1 MAETAPRD
9 FYEVLG
15 VPRDADEK
23 TIKDAFRALAL
34 EYHPDRNKSPEAEAR
49 FKEIAEAY
57 AVLSDPRKR
66 AEYDARGFA
75 GVAGFSP
82 EDLFGGIDFEE
93 IFAGHDFGF
102 GGGLFDRLFRR
113 HRGPAPGANVEV
125 VLDIPLERVVSG
137 GEETVQFPRTAPCST
152 CRGWRRRGAGPR
164 RSSPTSSPIHRSLR
178 WSRAATCWSTR
189 PT

>member
-57 AVLSDPRKR
+57 AVLSDPKKR

-102 GGGLFDRLFRR
+102 GGGPIKRHLDRKHLRILA
-113 HRGPAPGANVEV
+113 GSMQS
-125 VLDIPLERVVSG
+125 DILHLNLTRCRVVQST
-137 GEETVQFPRTAPCST
+137 EQVQQS
-152 CRGWRRRGAGPR
+152 
-164 RSSPTSSPIHRSLR
+164 
-178 WSRAATCWSTR
+178 
-189 PT
+189 